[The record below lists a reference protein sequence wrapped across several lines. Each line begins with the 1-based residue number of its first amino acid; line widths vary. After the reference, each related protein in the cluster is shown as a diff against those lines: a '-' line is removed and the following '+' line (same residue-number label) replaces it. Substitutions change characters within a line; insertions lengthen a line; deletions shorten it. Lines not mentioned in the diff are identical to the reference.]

1 MRRLGLALGLAA
13 IASCGGGASG
23 PRSAAPSSASA
34 PAIFRDLLLQPADC
48 KTPPRP
54 TVTRAGAMADL
65 AVLERV
71 VTRGWAGYE
80 VRRAGG
86 VDFAAAF
93 AALRRFV
100 GGAAEPISVEIF
112 RDRVVD
118 ALRPANDGH
127 FALFG
132 FTETGGHSGRRSLSA
147 PGDTYTADLALD
159 DESTILEGP
168 HAGGKLVVCV
178 GHATGALF
186 RPSLSARLGRE
197 RRPIVVSATPPP
209 PLRCVIDSPGAR
221 PIEIPMRKL
230 RLREPPDKAP
240 REPAFERTHGV
251 VPRLRV
257 RTFWGAKHKELT
269 SFVASAPD
277 VRRSPA
283 ATIDLRGNEGGADAY
298 AVDWLAGLT
307 QGPLVG
313 YRMSRLDSEVTRQGI
328 VNENTCALAE
338 GIADDEARRDV
349 EERLAYGNRVVA
361 EAEREGKPVHAWI
374 ERQRSAEGK
383 APSPYAAPLVVLVDR
398 ACASACESFVLHAR
412 QLPRAIVVG
421 ESTAGVGAFAEVLVY
436 RLPATGLGVS
446 AGMKRF
452 APPPIG
458 ADFEESRGYAPD
470 LYLDADDPP
479 AVVAALAECLVKKT
493 CALADMVVSR
503 PGR

>member
-1 MRRLGLALGLAA
+1 MRRLALALGVAV
-13 IASCGGGASG
+13 ASCGGGG
-23 PRSAAPSSASA
+23 PAPRPAPSA
-34 PAIFRDLLLQPADC
+34 PAPPIFRDLLLQPADC

-86 VDFAAAF
+86 VDFAGAF
-93 AALRRFV
+93 GALRRFV
-100 GGAAEPISVEIF
+100 EGSPATISVEIF
-112 RDRVVD
+112 RDRVVE

-127 FALFG
+127 LALFG
-132 FTETGGHSGRRSLSA
+132 FTAAGGHSARRSMTVRA
-147 PGDTYTADLALD
+147 DTFTAALALD
-159 DESTILEGP
+159 DEGTIVEGP
-168 HAGGKLVVCV
+168 HRGAKLVSCV
-178 GHATGALF
+178 GHATSELF
-186 RPSLSARLGRE
+186 RPSLSSRLARE

-209 PLRCVIDSPGAR
+209 PLRCVIGSPDAR

-230 RLREPPDKAP
+230 RLREPPDAP
-240 REPAFERTHGV
+240 REPAFERTQDV
-251 VPRLRV
+251 VPRLRL

-283 ATIDLRGNEGGADAY
+283 SMIDLRGNEGGSDSY
-298 AVDWLAGLT
+298 AVEWLAGLT

-361 EAEREGKPVHAWI
+361 EAERGAKPVYAWI

-383 APSPYAAPLVVLVDR
+383 APSPLAAPLVVLVDR
-398 ACASACESFVLHAR
+398 GCASACESFVLHAR

-458 ADFEESRGYAPD
+458 ADFEESRGFGPD

-479 AVVAALAECLVKKT
+479 AVATALAECLAKKT
-493 CALADMVVSR
+493 CALSDMVVSR